1 MAAHDDSHQIVGSWK
16 QAGFEK
22 KKQDDSDVNWRRVGT
37 EIYFLWIWFGDG

>member
-1 MAAHDDSHQIVGSWK
+1 MILIKLLAVENRQVSR
-16 QAGFEK
+16 K